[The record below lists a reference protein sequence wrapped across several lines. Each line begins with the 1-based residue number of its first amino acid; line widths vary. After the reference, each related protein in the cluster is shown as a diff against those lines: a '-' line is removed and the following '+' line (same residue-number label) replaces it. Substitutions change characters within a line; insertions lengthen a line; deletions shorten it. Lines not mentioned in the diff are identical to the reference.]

1 MGAGTP
7 PRRSSMIRPDRG
19 RPGSRRP
26 VIRRPDSRRPDSRGI
41 FGSIGAAAVEAARSG
56 REERPDRRRPDR
68 GRPFFGGREIRPDRR
83 RPEGR
88 RRPPEVPVRKDTPG
102 REINSRGQRDE
113 KFAEFLNIMEKRSD
127 IRRGR
132 TGGIKRFGR
141 GVRR

>member
-7 PRRSSMIRPDRG
+7 PRLSSVVRPDR
-19 RPGSRRP
+19 RKPGSRRP
-26 VIRRPDSRRPDSRGI
+26 VIRRPDSRGI
-41 FGSIGAAAVEAARSG
+41 FGSIGAAAVKAARDD
-56 REERPDRRRPDR
+56 RVERDFDSYRRP
-68 GRPFFGGREIRPDRR
+68 
-83 RPEGR
+83 PEGR

-113 KFAEFLNIMEKRSD
+113 KFAEFLNIMNKRRG

-132 TGGIKRFGR
+132 TGGRKRFGR